1 MRLLELEEKTTLSR
15 EEVAMRLHA
24 IADELASGND
34 FAVQR
39 DRLRFVAPVPD
50 RVELKL
56 ELEVDDDGSELEI
69 ELSW

>member
-1 MRLLELEEKTTLSR
+1 MRLLELEEKTTLSG
-15 EEVAMRLHA
+15 EEVAMRRRA

-34 FAVQR
+34 FVVQR

-50 RVELKL
+50 RVELKV